1 MLVSMLPRWQKPEGI
16 FMAPTYSI
24 GGSDSSHTRQ
34 GGILITFITLQL
46 TMVFALLA
54 NVPCEDRGNRG
65 FGSASAGFA
74 YRSLQLSFASENGF
88 LGAKGPA

>member
-34 GGILITFITLQL
+34 GGILFIFQL
-46 TMVFALLA
+46 TVVSALLA
-54 NVPCEDRGNRG
+54 IVPCEDRGNRG
-65 FGSASAGFA
+65 SRSASADFV
-74 YRSLQLSFASENGF
+74 YRSLQLLFASENGF
-88 LGAKGPA
+88 LRAKSPA

>member
-34 GGILITFITLQL
+34 GGILSILQL
-46 TMVFALLA
+46 VTMVSALLA
-54 NVPCEDRGNRG
+54 NVLCEDRENRG
-65 FGSASAGFA
+65 SRFASADFV
-74 YRSLQLSFASENGF
+74 YRSLQLLFVRENSF
-88 LGAKGPA
+88 LHAKSPA

>member
-34 GGILITFITLQL
+34 GGILFIFQL
-46 TMVFALLA
+46 TMVSALLA
-54 NVPCEDRGNRG
+54 NVICEDRGNRG
-65 FGSASAGFA
+65 SRPASAGFV
-74 YRSLQLSFASENGF
+74 YRSVQLLFVSDNSFLQ
-88 LGAKGPA
+88 AKSPA